1 MLFLKG
7 EKITNLDFLKL
18 AYVLN
23 LLGEF
28 EVHPTKKRGKI
39 ANKER
44 KSSKW
49 KVQHNRKANGL
60 PCMKVKGDHKLIAMY

>member
-28 EVHPTKKRGKI
+28 EVHPS
-39 ANKER
+39 ER
-44 KSSKW
+44 NL
-49 KVQHNRKANGL
+49 HIERIFIRKTR
-60 PCMKVKGDHKLIAMY
+60 HKHTGGSH

>member
-28 EVHPTKKRGKI
+28 EVHPS
-39 ANKER
+39 ER
-44 KSSKW
+44 NLHIERIFIRKTRH
-49 KVQHNRKANGL
+49 QHTG
-60 PCMKVKGDHKLIAMY
+60 GSH